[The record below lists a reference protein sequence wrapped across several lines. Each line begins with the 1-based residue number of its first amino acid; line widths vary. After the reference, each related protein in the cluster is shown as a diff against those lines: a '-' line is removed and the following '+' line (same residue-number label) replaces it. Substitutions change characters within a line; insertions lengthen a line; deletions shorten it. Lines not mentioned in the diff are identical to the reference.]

1 MDLKITKTLVI
12 PSNEIKWRFS
22 RSSGPGGQN
31 VNKIESRV
39 EIIFNLEDSKVLND
53 YQKEILKRNLKTKLV
68 NNSLRLAVQAH
79 RNQLLNRPL
88 ALMKF
93 SSMIKNALEKNISR
107 KNIIVD
113 PGIGFSKDLNQN
125 LEILRNLDVF
135 KNLNLPILI
144 GASRKRFIGEVLNEN
159 NPKERDIGTL
169 AISCLCSQLNIDIVR
184 VHNVK
189 LNYQILKVA
198 DKIYRK

>member
-53 YQKEILKRNLKTKLV
+53 YQKEILKRNLKNKLV
-68 NNSLRLAVQAH
+68 NNSLRLAVQEH
-79 RNQLLNRPL
+79 RNQLLNRQL

-93 SSMIKNALEKNISR
+93 SSIIKNALNKPIKLRKSTKPTKASQKKRVEVKKKRGELKKSRQKEK
-107 KNIIVD
+107 
-113 PGIGFSKDLNQN
+113 
-125 LEILRNLDVF
+125 
-135 KNLNLPILI
+135 
-144 GASRKRFIGEVLNEN
+144 
-159 NPKERDIGTL
+159 T
-169 AISCLCSQLNIDIVR
+169 
-184 VHNVK
+184 
-189 LNYQILKVA
+189 YQI
-198 DKIYRK
+198 

>member
-12 PSNEIKWRFS
+12 QSKEIKWRFS

-68 NNSLRLAVQAH
+68 NNSLRLAVQEH
-79 RNQLLNRPL
+79 RNQLLNRQL

-93 SSMIKNALEKNISR
+93 SSILKNALNKPFKLRKSTQPTKASQKKRVEVKKKRGELKKSRQKEK
-107 KNIIVD
+107 
-113 PGIGFSKDLNQN
+113 
-125 LEILRNLDVF
+125 
-135 KNLNLPILI
+135 
-144 GASRKRFIGEVLNEN
+144 
-159 NPKERDIGTL
+159 T
-169 AISCLCSQLNIDIVR
+169 
-184 VHNVK
+184 
-189 LNYQILKVA
+189 YQI
-198 DKIYRK
+198 

>member
-68 NNSLRLAVQAH
+68 NNILRLAVQEH
-79 RNQLLNRPL
+79 RNQLLNRQL

-93 SSMIKNALEKNISR
+93 SSILKNALNKSFKLRKSTQPTKASQKKRVEVKKKRGELKKNRQKEKI
-107 KNIIVD
+107 
-113 PGIGFSKDLNQN
+113 
-125 LEILRNLDVF
+125 
-135 KNLNLPILI
+135 
-144 GASRKRFIGEVLNEN
+144 
-159 NPKERDIGTL
+159 
-169 AISCLCSQLNIDIVR
+169 
-184 VHNVK
+184 
-189 LNYQILKVA
+189 YQI
-198 DKIYRK
+198 

>member
-1 MDLKITKTLVI
+1 MDLKITKTLEI

-68 NNSLRLAVQAH
+68 NNSLRLAVQEH
-79 RNQLLNRPL
+79 RNQLLNRQL

-93 SSMIKNALEKNISR
+93 SSILKNALNKPFKLRQSTQPTKASQKKRVEVKKKRGELKKSRQKEKI
-107 KNIIVD
+107 
-113 PGIGFSKDLNQN
+113 
-125 LEILRNLDVF
+125 
-135 KNLNLPILI
+135 
-144 GASRKRFIGEVLNEN
+144 
-159 NPKERDIGTL
+159 
-169 AISCLCSQLNIDIVR
+169 
-184 VHNVK
+184 
-189 LNYQILKVA
+189 YQI
-198 DKIYRK
+198 

>member
-53 YQKEILKRNLKTKLV
+53 YQKEILKRNLKKKLV
-68 NNSLRLAVQAH
+68 NNSLCLAVQEH
-79 RNQLLNRPL
+79 RNQLLNRQL

-93 SSMIKNALEKNISR
+93 SSIIKDALNKPFKLRKSTKPTKASKKKRIHFKKKRGELKKSRHKEKTYHI
-107 KNIIVD
+107 
-113 PGIGFSKDLNQN
+113 
-125 LEILRNLDVF
+125 
-135 KNLNLPILI
+135 
-144 GASRKRFIGEVLNEN
+144 
-159 NPKERDIGTL
+159 
-169 AISCLCSQLNIDIVR
+169 
-184 VHNVK
+184 
-189 LNYQILKVA
+189 
-198 DKIYRK
+198 

>member
-53 YQKEILKRNLKTKLV
+53 YQKAILKVNLKNKLV
-68 NNSLRLAVQAH
+68 KNSLRLEVQEH
-79 RNQLLNRPL
+79 RNQLLNRQL

-93 SSMIKNALEKNISR
+93 SS
-107 KNIIVD
+107 II
-113 PGIGFSKDLNQN
+113 
-125 LEILRNLDVF
+125 RN
-135 KNLNLPILI
+135 
-144 GASRKRFIGEVLNEN
+144 
-159 NPKERDIGTL
+159 
-169 AISCLCSQLNIDIVR
+169 CLLYTSDA
-184 VHNVK
+184 
-189 LNYQILKVA
+189 A
-198 DKIYRK
+198 DED

>member
-53 YQKEILKRNLKTKLV
+53 YQKEILKRNLKNKLV
-68 NNSLRLAVQAH
+68 NNSLRLAVQEH
-79 RNQLLNRPL
+79 RNQLLNRQL

-93 SSMIKNALEKNISR
+93 SSIIKNALNKPYKLRQYTQPTKASQKKRVEVKKKRGELKKSR
-107 KNIIVD
+107 K
-113 PGIGFSKDLNQN
+113 
-125 LEILRNLDVF
+125 
-135 KNLNLPILI
+135 
-144 GASRKRFIGEVLNEN
+144 
-159 NPKERDIGTL
+159 KEKI
-169 AISCLCSQLNIDIVR
+169 
-184 VHNVK
+184 H
-189 LNYQILKVA
+189 QI
-198 DKIYRK
+198 